1 MADFRS
7 VAPEN
12 RSALSPQKQSMH
24 LRDLD
29 DLVCGTARRKPG
41 NPPLFHKRADV
52 LTGEKLGLGDPRQ
65 TKPKRQTKPNCAFVW
80 FSVKMNVLD
89 LPDGALNKNS
99 NRLCQAIPPCQWQ
112 RCHRCPVRQTCPFSL
127 ARRCVLTPN
136 SAMHC
141 SRLRLAFRPGHLQVI
156 GATSIRLRSSNS
168 GPMPT
173 LTAPVTRYWRI
184 VVWTPVVWL
193 LGEENFRSPR

>member
-7 VAPEN
+7 VVPEN
-12 RSALSPQKQSMH
+12 PSDPSPQKQPAH

-29 DLVCGTARRKPG
+29 DLVCGTARRKPVY
-41 NPPLFHKRADV
+41 PSLLHKRAEV
-52 LTGEKLGLGDPRQ
+52 MTGEKLGLGDQ
-65 TKPKRQTKPNCAFVW
+65 CQAKPKRQTKRNCAFAG
-80 FSVKMNVLD
+80 FSVKMNLLD
-89 LPDGALNKNS
+89 PPDGALNKNS

-112 RCHRCPVRQTCPFSL
+112 RCHPCPVRQTCPFNP
-127 ARRCVLTPN
+127 ARRGVLTPN

-141 SRLRLAFRPGHLQVI
+141 SRLRLAFRPRHLQVI

-173 LTAPVTRYWRI
+173 LTAQVTRYWPI